1 MTKSINNG
9 NTTTSFIDNGDQ
21 LIIEQKQDISAI
33 IEHNKALYNQSM
45 DRKGWDGNNAISPNN
60 KVASIPLVVFAELE
74 KQGITRGFQV
84 LDMDRFKAFLNNPD
98 NQVFRTRMGTV

>member
-45 DRKGWDGNNAISPNN
+45 DRKGWDGNNAFAPQN

-98 NQVFRTRMGTV
+98 NQVFRTRMGRV

>member
-45 DRKGWDGNNAISPNN
+45 DRKGWNGNNAFAPEN

-84 LDMDRFKAFLNNPD
+84 LDMDRF
-98 NQVFRTRMGTV
+98 

>member
-1 MTKSINNG
+1 MTNSINNG
-9 NTTTSFIDNGDQ
+9 TSTTSFIDNGDQ
-21 LIIEQKQDISAI
+21 LIVEQKQDISAI

-45 DRKGWDGNNAISPNN
+45 DRKGWDGNNAFAPQN

>member
-45 DRKGWDGNNAISPNN
+45 DRKGWNGNNAFAPEN

>member
-45 DRKGWDGNNAISPNN
+45 DRKGWDGNNAIAPQN

-98 NQVFRTRMGTV
+98 NQVFRTRMGRI

>member
-45 DRKGWDGNNAISPNN
+45 DRKGWDGNNAISPQN

-98 NQVFRTRMGTV
+98 NQVFRTRMGRV